1 MGAIH
6 DELHALVDRLDDAQA
21 ARFAEQLRAALED
34 ETQMTPKAWLE
45 KTRAMRA
52 KMREESPGVMTDSV
66 ETLREIRE

>member
-1 MGAIH
+1 MS
-6 DELHALVDRLDDAQA
+6 
-21 ARFAEQLRAALED
+21 
-34 ETQMTPKAWLE
+34 PKAWLE